1 MRLWAGAA
9 IGLIAG
15 ATLPGSAA
23 AQALAFDKPADAQ
36 AMYRKI
42 QCDTRDNVP
51 VVFHWSGRVWSRVQ
65 GEPDRHLW
73 NVEGMN
79 VRQCVTVNDPAKG
92 VGVRMVSREL
102 MFYLDPKTGAVL
114 DSWQNPWTGK
124 ANRVFHVQNDP
135 VNQPPLFQTGR
146 DGKPFAMAGR
156 VDSGRFFWNI
166 EVPLFYT
173 NPLGG
178 DFQEYAGNQYHAMEI
193 FNFIV
198 DEKALRSS
206 GTTNARAA
214 VSWVRLS
221 GWMPFMEMGSR
232 PGGLVFNATGAVVD
246 GIDALPNVLVEQI
259 DRNFPAYRAPPPG
272 DDARPNATTWTE
284 FRKFVEAERANKKLE
299 AERATKK

>member
-1 MRLWAGAA
+1 MRGWLVLAAG
-9 IGLIAG
+9 
-15 ATLPGSAA
+15 
-23 AQALAFDKPADAQ
+23 LAFSAPTALVAQGSLLDFNTPSDAQ

-42 QCDTRDNVP
+42 QCSTKDLVP
-51 VVFHWSGRVWSRVQ
+51 VVYHWSGRVWSRQQ

-79 VRQCVTVNDPAKG
+79 VRTCVTVNDPVKG

-102 MFYLDPKTGAVL
+102 MFYLDPKTGQVI

-124 ANRVFHVQNDP
+124 ANRIFHVANDP
-135 VNQPPLFQTGR
+135 VNQGPMFLTGR
-146 DGKPFAMAGR
+146 DGKPYTMDARVDNGR
-156 VDSGRFFWNI
+156 VFWNI

-178 DFQEYAGNQYHAMEI
+178 DFQDYAGNQYQAMEM

-198 DEKALRSS
+198 SEKELRSRN
-206 GTTNARAA
+206 TTSANAA

-232 PGGLVFNATGAVVD
+232 PGGLVFNATGSVVD
-246 GIDALPNVLVEQI
+246 GIEALPKVVQEQI
-259 DRNFPAYRAPPPG
+259 AKNYPEYRVPPPA
-272 DDARPNATTWTE
+272 DDTRKNATTWTE
-284 FRKFVEAERANKKLE
+284 FRKMVEAERAKAKK
-299 AERATKK
+299 